1 MSGATSSERIV
12 SVAISAFGI
21 VASLPAPARHGD
33 VLRKLWDFNQTVVV
47 GEDRQGFLTNT
58 GRYVNRR
65 DAAAIALAARQV
77 DKLISAPDLYSE
89 DLW

>member
-1 MSGATSSERIV
+1 MTERII

-21 VASLPAPARHGD
+21 IASLPSPARHGD
-33 VLRKLWDFNQTVVV
+33 VLRRLHDFNPIILGPDT
-47 GEDRQGFLTNT
+47 QGFLTSA

-65 DAAAIALAARQV
+65 DAAAIALAAGQTG
-77 DKLISAPDLYSE
+77 KLISAPDLYSE